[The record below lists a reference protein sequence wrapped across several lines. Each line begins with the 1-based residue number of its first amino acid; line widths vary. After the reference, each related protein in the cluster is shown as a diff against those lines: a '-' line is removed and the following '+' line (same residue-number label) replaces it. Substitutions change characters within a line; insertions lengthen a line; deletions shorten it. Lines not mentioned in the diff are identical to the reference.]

1 MESNH
6 PPVYPLLE
14 AMLRI
19 KGAPLKAMYTNRD
32 VAALFETSIRTIQ
45 YRIAEGTLPSRN
57 LIGRARFLPCDLET
71 FLENSA
77 RDSRV

>member
-14 AMLRI
+14 AMPHI

-45 YRIAEGTLPSRN
+45 YRVAEGNVSRWRPAFSSH
-57 LIGRARFLPCDLET
+57 LLSPASTCGC
-71 FLENSA
+71 S
-77 RDSRV
+77 